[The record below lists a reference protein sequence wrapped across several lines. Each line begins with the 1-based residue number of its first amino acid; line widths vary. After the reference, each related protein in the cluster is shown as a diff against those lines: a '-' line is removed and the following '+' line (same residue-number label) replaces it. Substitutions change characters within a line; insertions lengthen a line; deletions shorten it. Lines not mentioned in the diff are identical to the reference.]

1 MPRGG
6 PRPDCGVD
14 ECGKPHYGH
23 GYCRKHWR
31 RFRTH
36 GHVDDTRAPR
46 HSPIQNRDGYILI
59 WAPDHPAAYRPSN
72 RVPEHRLVMEQVLG
86 RPLAP
91 DENVHHKNGV
101 RHDNRE
107 ENLELWVTR
116 QPPGQRVDDV
126 LAWAREI
133 VARYGHG

>member
-1 MPRGG
+1 
-6 PRPDCGVD
+6 
-14 ECGKPHYGH
+14 
-23 GYCRKHWR
+23 
-31 RFRTH
+31 
-36 GHVDDTRAPR
+36 
-46 HSPIQNRDGYILI
+46 
-59 WAPDHPAAYRPSN
+59 
-72 RVPEHRLVMEQVLG
+72 MEQVLG